1 MAAQLRGWIEPDVVR
16 DDGKRKGVGWTEMDR
31 RRERQGEDGWV
42 AVTVMEG

>member
-1 MAAQLRGWIEPDVVR
+1 MTMQLRGWIEPDVVR
-16 DDGKRKGVGWTEMDR
+16 DDGKGKGVGWAEMDR